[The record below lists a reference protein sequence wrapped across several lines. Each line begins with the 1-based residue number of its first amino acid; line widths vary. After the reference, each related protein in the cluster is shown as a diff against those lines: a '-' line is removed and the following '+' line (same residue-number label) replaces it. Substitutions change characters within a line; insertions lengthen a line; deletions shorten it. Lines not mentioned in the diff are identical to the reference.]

1 MSLDTPNH
9 TFVRYESHRAARLVS
24 GPGAVLLLATIGA
37 GVLISSTGGRAATR
51 DDPAAAS
58 SSYYTVRLDDPRAVY
73 VTRERFGAAGDGVAD
88 DTAALQKAIDAVQEA
103 TGEGVVFVPEG
114 RYRLSATL
122 FVWPGVRV
130 VGYGARRPGFV
141 LGDRTPGFQDPEK
154 PQYMVFFAG
163 RRPRDGSPPPD
174 ANPGTFYSALS
185 NVDLEIGAGN
195 PGAVGVRARYAQ
207 HCFTSHVEFRIGSG
221 LAGVHEG
228 GNVAEDVRF
237 VGGDYGIWTGTPS
250 PGWQYTL
257 LDARFEGQ
265 RRAAIREAAAGL
277 TLIRPQFRN
286 VPTAIEIEAGRP
298 DDLFV
303 KDARLEN
310 VSGPAVIVSL
320 EKSPRTQVN
329 MENVACR
336 GVATFALFRESGRR
350 LAAPGGTYVVRAF
363 SHGLHYADL
372 GVPGETKTVF
382 DASPVAALPA
392 AVPSD
397 LPPLPAGD
405 TWVNARSL
413 GVRGDGSAD
422 DTAALQKVVDAHRT
436 VYLPMGRY
444 IVTDTLRLRPDSVLI
459 GLHPNA
465 TQLVL
470 PDRTPAF
477 QGVGGPKPLLEAP
490 RVGSTIVI
498 GVGLYTNGINPRAV
512 AAKWMAGARSMM
524 NDVRFLGGHG
534 TMGPDGRRE
543 NPYNNARSG
552 DPDPNRRWDS
562 QYPSLWVTDGGGGTF
577 FDIWTPSAFAQS
589 GLLVS
594 NTATSGRVYEMS
606 SEHHVRYEVQLH
618 GVANWELHA
627 LQTEA
632 ERGESGFALP
642 LEIRDSSRITLSNLH
657 VYRVISSTEPFPWAV
672 KLTGS
677 KDIRFR
683 NVHCY
688 SNSKVSYDTTV
699 FDGGTGVGLRQREFA
714 WLDVSGHAPQPAAS
728 APSRVLEAGALVE
741 RLADGLHN
749 ISGGAA
755 DPAGDFYFVDARWQ
769 RIHRWSVTERRLVTV
784 ADAPLS
790 PVNLAFDTAGN
801 LLVVSYVGSGT
812 LYVLKEG
819 HLGGEPAL
827 LAPQPSAARPGF
839 GAILPV
845 GDWRLQRDAD
855 GGLLP
860 RPHHYLAPDGRSYV
874 SATQAFVDGAMS
886 WGVKS
891 SDLIRAF
898 GLQRGRPGERV
909 YLTSEAEVST
919 WSALV
924 GDDGALSDLRLFVE
938 RGGEGVATDTEGNVY
953 LAAGEVLVYDASGT
967 PVETIAVPR
976 RPTQVVFGGPDGR
989 TLFIPARDA
998 LYAVRTRVPGR

>member
-1 MSLDTPNH
+1 M
-9 TFVRYESHRAARLVS
+9 RLTI
-24 GPGAVLLLATIGA
+24 LLLATVGA
-37 GVLISSTGGRAATR
+37 GLLPSGAPAGAKKRDVPAAT
-51 DDPAAAS
+51 S
-58 SSYYTVRLDDPRAVY
+58 SSYYTVRLDDPKAVY
-73 VTRERFGAAGDGVAD
+73 ATRDRFGVVGDGVAD
-88 DTAALQKAIDAVQEA
+88 DTAGLQKAIDAVQEA

-122 FVWPGVRV
+122 HVWPGVRIL
-130 VGYGARRPGFV
+130 GYGARRPAFV
-141 LGDRTPGFQDPEK
+141 LGDHTPGYQDPEK
-154 PQYMVFFAG
+154 PRYMLFFAG
-163 RRPRDGSPPPD
+163 RRPPAGAEPPD

-185 NVDLEIGAGN
+185 NVDLEIGVGN

-237 VGGDYGIWTGTPS
+237 VGGEYGIWTGTPS

-320 EKSPRTQVN
+320 EESPRTQIN

-336 GVATFALFRESGRR
+336 GVATFAVFRESGRR
-350 LAAPGGTYVVRAF
+350 LAAPGGTYVVKAF

-372 GVPGETKTVF
+372 GAPGETETVF
-382 DASPVAALPA
+382 DASPLVALPA

-397 LPPLPAGD
+397 LAPLPPGD
-405 TWVNARSL
+405 TWANARAL
-413 GVRGDGSAD
+413 GARGDGTTD
-422 DTAALQKVVDAHRT
+422 DTAALQKAIDGNRT

-444 IVTDTLRLRPDSVLI
+444 IVTDSLTLRPDSVLV

-477 QGVGGPKPLLEAP
+477 QGVGGPKPFVDAP
-490 RVGSTIVI
+490 KGGTTIVI
-498 GVGLYTNGINPRAV
+498 GVGLYTNGFNPRAV
-512 AAKWMAGARSMM
+512 AARWRAGAQSMM

-534 TMGPDGRRE
+534 TAGPDGRRE
-543 NPYNNARSG
+543 NPYNNAHSA
-552 DPDPNRRWDS
+552 DPDLNRRWDS

-577 FDIWTPSAFAQS
+577 FDIWTPSTFAQA
-589 GLLVS
+589 GMLVS
-594 NTATSGRVYEMS
+594 NTSTSGRVYEMS

-618 GVANWELHA
+618 GVSNWELHA

-642 LEIRDSSRITLSNLH
+642 LEIRDSSRVTISNLH
-657 VYRVISSTEPFPWAV
+657 VYRVISSNQPFPWAV

-677 KDIRFR
+677 KDVRFR

-699 FDGGTGVGLRQREFA
+699 FDDGPGVGLRQREFA
-714 WLDVSGHAPQPAAS
+714 WLDVSGRAPGPAPAAS
-728 APSRVLEAGALVE
+728 SRVLEPGATVE
-741 RLADGLHN
+741 RLAGGFHN

-755 DPAGDFYFVDARWQ
+755 GPGGDFYFVDARWQ
-769 RIHRWSVTERRLVTV
+769 RIHRWSAGERRLVTI

-801 LLVVSYVGSGT
+801 LLVVSYDGNGT
-812 LYVLKEG
+812 VYVLREG
-819 HLGGEPAL
+819 EQGGEPTL
-827 LAPQPSAARPGF
+827 LAPQAAAARPGLT
-839 GAILPV
+839 AILPV
-845 GDWRLQRDAD
+845 GDWRLQRDAS

-860 RPHHYLAPDGRSYV
+860 RPHHYLSPDGRSFV
-874 SATQAFVDGAMS
+874 SATQAFVDGGMS

-898 GLQRGRPGERV
+898 GLQRARPGDRV
-909 YLTSEAEVST
+909 CLTSEAEVAT

-924 GDDGALSDLRLFVE
+924 GEDGGLSDLRLFVNQ
-938 RGGEGVATDTEGNVY
+938 GGEGVATDAEGNVY
-953 LAAGEVLVYDASGT
+953 LAAGEIHVYDPSGA
-967 PVETIAVPR
+967 PIETIAVPG
-976 RPTQVVFGGPDGR
+976 RPVQLVFGGPDGR

-998 LYAVRTRVPGR
+998 LYAVRTRVRGR